1 MRLSDTDKLQAEYVD
16 TYNKYMTIPDNS
28 KELKKLREKLLEL
41 QQTLTR
47 RFLFES
53 GYTLERVGNNEYA
66 TYIKDGQ

>member
-1 MRLSDTDKLQAEYVD
+1 MSDTDKLQAEYVK